1 MDKCEACEKFL
12 FFPNTS
18 LYSRALSFKLK
29 LKFCVNLC
37 MFAFVNFTK
46 GMYGECTQKIPFEL
60 NSENEGC
67 QRADEMKALN
77 NEKATN
83 ARLGLLCLG

>member
-1 MDKCEACEKFL
+1 ML
-12 FFPNTS
+12 
-18 LYSRALSFKLK
+18 
-29 LKFCVNLC
+29 
-37 MFAFVNFTK
+37 AFVSFTK

-77 NEKATN
+77 NEKGTN